1 MKNNTKV
8 MSSLSDL
15 EKKLD
20 EVFEK
25 KAPQLPESIKE
36 LMVKY
41 GPYLSLIMIVLS
53 LPLLLSAFG
62 LSALVAPMAFLGG
75 VRAGVGFSMG
85 ILVTLVVVAMQ
96 GMAIPGLFK
105 RQISAWKLL
114 FWASLVS
121 AVGSL
126 LRFDLGGLI
135 IGSVIS
141 WYFLFQIR
149 SFYK

>member
-1 MKNNTKV
+1 